1 MLNIAICGVGRAGL
15 EVVRALRDSRKFK
28 IVAAFCREQS
38 EKAGQDIGELS
49 LTGNMGIRAL
59 PISKARQVFCET
71 RVDVAVDFS
80 NPEASWCL
88 LDACRAYGVPCVVCT
103 TGFTEEE
110 LSRMQKMVRSARMGV
125 VYAPNVTLGINV
137 LMSVLK
143 TVARA
148 LPFFDYQ
155 ITEMHHSRKFDRPSG
170 TAKRIA
176 ETLENELPDIP
187 VNHIPINSVRA
198 GGYIGVH
205 EVLAVGEFE
214 KISISHESFS
224 RRAFAQG
231 ALMAAEFVMNRKGW
245 YYMED
250 VIDIYSILRKNE
262 YLETKPNINQA

>member
-1 MLNIAICGVGRAGL
+1 MFNIAVCGVGRAGL
-15 EVVRALRDSRKFK
+15 EVIRALRDSRKFN
-28 IVAAFCREQS
+28 IVAAFCRDGS

-49 LTGNMGIRAL
+49 LTGKMGITAT
-59 PISKARQVFCET
+59 PISRAHEVFVDT
-71 RVDVAVDFS
+71 RVDAVVDFS
-80 NPEASWCL
+80 NPEASWTL
-88 LDACRAYGVPCVVCT
+88 LNACRACGVPCVICT

-110 LSRMQKMVRSARMGV
+110 LNRMQKLVRNGHMGV

-155 ITEMHHSRKFDRPSG
+155 ITEMHHSRKLDRPSG

-176 ETLENELPDIP
+176 ETLESELPDIP

-231 ALMAAEFVMNRKGW
+231 ALMAAEFVINRKGW

-250 VIDIYSILRKNE
+250 VIDIHSILRKGE
-262 YLETKPNINQA
+262 FAGSQPNIIQA

>member
-1 MLNIAICGVGRAGL
+1 MINVAICGVGRAGL
-15 EVVRALRDSRKFK
+15 EVIRTIRDSRKYN
-28 IVAAFCREQS
+28 IVAAFCRNQS
-38 EKAGQDIGELS
+38 EKAGHDIGELS
-49 LTGNMGIRAL
+49 LTGRMGIAAT
-59 PISKARQVFCET
+59 PISQAHEVFSNT
-71 RVDVAVDFS
+71 RVDVVIDFS
-80 NPEASWCL
+80 NPEASWQL
-88 LDACRAYGVPCVVCT
+88 LNACKAFGIPCVICT
-103 TGFTEEE
+103 TGFTDED
-110 LSRMQKMVRSARMGV
+110 LSRMQRLAHSARLGV

-137 LMSVLK
+137 MMSVLK

-155 ITEMHHSRKFDRPSG
+155 ITEMHHSRKLDRPSG

-198 GGYIGVH
+198 GGYVGVH
-205 EVLAVGEFE
+205 EVLAVGDYE

-231 ALMAAEFVMNRKGW
+231 ALMAAEYVISRKGW

-250 VIDIYSILRKNE
+250 VVDIHSILRKDE
-262 YLETKPNINQA
+262 AQSNIVQA

>member
-1 MLNIAICGVGRAGL
+1 
-15 EVVRALRDSRKFK
+15 
-28 IVAAFCREQS
+28 
-38 EKAGQDIGELS
+38 
-49 LTGNMGIRAL
+49 
-59 PISKARQVFCET
+59 
-71 RVDVAVDFS
+71 
-80 NPEASWCL
+80 
-88 LDACRAYGVPCVVCT
+88 
-103 TGFTEEE
+103 
-110 LSRMQKMVRSARMGV
+110 MQKMVHSARIGA

-137 LMSVLK
+137 LMSLLK

-155 ITEMHHSRKFDRPSG
+155 ITEMHHSRKMDRPSG

-187 VNHIPINSVRA
+187 VSHIPINSVRA

-205 EVLAVGEFE
+205 EVLAVGEYE

-231 ALMAAEFVMNRKGW
+231 ALMAAEYVIGRKGW

-250 VIDIYSILRKNE
+250 VIDIRSMLHRDE
-262 YLETKPNINQA
+262 YMEPHANIVKA

>member
-1 MLNIAICGVGRAGL
+1 MYNIAICGVGRAGL
-15 EVVRALRDSRKFK
+15 EVIRALRDSRKFK
-28 IVAAFCREQS
+28 IVAAFCRDRS

-49 LTGNMGIRAL
+49 QTGKMGITAT
-59 PISKARQVFCET
+59 PISCAQEVFLGT

-80 NPEASWCL
+80 NPDASRAL
-88 LDACRAYGVPCVVCT
+88 LNACRVCGIPCVICT

-110 LSRMQKMVRSARMGV
+110 LARIQKMVRSAHMGA

-155 ITEMHHSRKFDRPSG
+155 ITEMHHSRKLDRPSG

-176 ETLENELPDIP
+176 ETLESELPDIP
-187 VNHIPINSVRA
+187 VHTIPINSVRA

-231 ALMAAEFVMNRKGW
+231 ALMAAEYIINRKGW

-250 VIDIYSILRKNE
+250 VIDVNSILRKSE
-262 YLETKPNINQA
+262 YLGSQPNIIQA